1 MDKSDKFYNKLLN
14 QLKLTSSW
22 PNSYLFKFIIK
33 SNFTNSND
41 LRNIFNDLNPEIS
54 LKSSKNNKYT
64 SISIKVF
71 IDSPEEIIKRYKEVG
86 DKIKGV
92 ISL

>member
-1 MDKSDKFYNKLLN
+1 
-14 QLKLTSSW
+14 
-22 PNSYLFKFIIK
+22 LFKFIIQ
-33 SNFTNSND
+33 SNLANSND
-41 LRNIFNDLNPEIS
+41 LRNIFNDLKPEIS

-71 IDSPEEIIKRYKEVG
+71 IDSPEEIVKRYKEVG

>member
-1 MDKSDKFYNKLLN
+1 MNKSDKFYNKLLN

-54 LKSSKNNKYT
+54 LKSSKIIN
-64 SISIKVF
+64 IQVF
-71 IDSPEEIIKRYKEVG
+71 QLKFLLILLKKLLRDIKRLGIKSKE
-86 DKIKGV
+86 
-92 ISL
+92 

>member
-1 MDKSDKFYNKLLN
+1 MNKSDKFYDNLIG

-22 PNSYLFKFIIK
+22 PNSYLFKFIIQ
-33 SNFTNSND
+33 SNLANSND
-41 LRNIFNDLNPEIS
+41 LRNIFNDLKPEIS

-71 IDSPEEIIKRYKEVG
+71 IDSPEEIVKRYKEVG